1 MPAKNDPGIDST
13 EKKCS
18 WRGCIKKAF
27 PRETTKKRGDMT
39 VFMDELAQ
47 QISEKNSRV
56 CLGLDPTFQGQAS
69 IPRFL
74 LDTFESSQPEAIY
87 EFNARILEAVHDIV
101 PVVKPQLAFY
111 MAHDALDTLK
121 KTIKKAKKLGLL
133 VILDGKFN
141 DIGNTS
147 DAYAT
152 AAFDVLG
159 ADAVTVNGY
168 LGTDC
173 VEPFLKRPGKGIFVL
188 VKTSNKSSGEF
199 QDLFSLPLPNV
210 PAGEPAATVQNAV
223 VERNYIRMAKLV
235 ATWNGQFKESGT
247 GAFGKAGVVVGATY
261 PQQLK
266 EIRAIL
272 RDAFILVPG
281 YGAQGATA
289 ADVRHGFDADGSGAV
304 INSSRALLYAYS
316 LSKKYACPA
325 ETFETATRKETEQ
338 MRGEINAALFKA

>member
-1 MPAKNDPGIDST
+1 M
-13 EKKCS
+13 
-18 WRGCIKKAF
+18 
-27 PRETTKKRGDMT
+27 
-39 VFMDELAQ
+39 FMDDLARL
-47 QISEKNSRV
+47 ISEKNSRV

-74 LDTFESSQPEAIY
+74 LDTFENSQPEAIY

-111 MAHDALDTLK
+111 MACDAIETLK

-152 AAFDVLG
+152 GAFDILG

-188 VKTSNKSSGEF
+188 VKTSNKSSGDF
-199 QDLFSLPLPNV
+199 QDLFSMPLPDV
-210 PAGEPAATVQNAV
+210 PPGNPTALVGDAAL
-223 VERNYIRMAKLV
+223 ERNYVRMAKLV
-235 ATWNGQFKESGT
+235 ADWNEQFKDT
-247 GAFGKAGVVVGATY
+247 GPASHGKAGVVVGATY
-261 PQQLK
+261 PQQLR
-266 EIRAIL
+266 EIRAML
-272 RDAFILVPG
+272 PKTFILVPG

-289 ADVRHGFDADGSGAV
+289 ADVAHGFTAGGSGAI
-304 INSSRALLYAYS
+304 INSSRALLYAHV
-316 LSKKYACPA
+316 LSKKHACPP
-325 ETFETATRKETEQ
+325 ETFEKATRQETEQ
-338 MRGEINAALFKA
+338 MRDEINAALAKA

>member
-1 MPAKNDPGIDST
+1 M
-13 EKKCS
+13 
-18 WRGCIKKAF
+18 
-27 PRETTKKRGDMT
+27 
-39 VFMDELAQ
+39 FMDELARKV
-47 QISEKNSRV
+47 SEKNSRV

-69 IPRFL
+69 IPKFL
-74 LDTFESSQPEAIY
+74 VDAFDGSQPEAIY

-147 DAYAT
+147 EAYAT

-188 VKTSNKSSGEF
+188 AKTSNKSSGEF
-199 QDLFSLPLPNV
+199 QDLFSMPIPDAPPGNPTALVND
-210 PAGEPAATVQNAV
+210 AAL
-223 VERNYIRMAKLV
+223 ERNYVRMVKLV
-235 ATWNGQFKESGT
+235 ADWNDRFKDPEPASY
-247 GAFGKAGVVVGATY
+247 GKAGVVVGATY
-261 PQQLK
+261 PQQLR
-266 EIRAIL
+266 EIRAL
-272 RDAFILVPG
+272 LPGAFILVPG

-289 ADVRHGFDADGSGAV
+289 ADVRHGFTTGGSGAI
-304 INSSRALLYAYS
+304 INSSRALLYAYA
-316 LSKKYACPA
+316 LSKKHSSPA
-325 ETFETATRKETEQ
+325 ESFEKATRKETEQ
-338 MRGEINAALFKA
+338 MRDEINAALDKV